1 MKLLTPNNTFGRE
14 SVALTGNIIAD
25 NPQLQVTGHFFLEQL
40 WQA

>member
-1 MKLLTPNNTFGRE
+1 MILLTHNSTFGRE

-25 NPQLQVTGHFFLEQL
+25 NPPLRMTGHYFLEQL